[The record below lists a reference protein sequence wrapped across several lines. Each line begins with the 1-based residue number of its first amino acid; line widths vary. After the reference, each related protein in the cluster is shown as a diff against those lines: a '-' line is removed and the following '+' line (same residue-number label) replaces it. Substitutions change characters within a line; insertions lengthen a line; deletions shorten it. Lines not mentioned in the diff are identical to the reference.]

1 MKVQLNRT
9 DLTEAISDY
18 IRKKGLNVDVK
29 RIEYVGP
36 YGDFLNYLDYAVVE
50 FENKEAE

>member
-1 MKVQLNRT
+1 MKVRLNRT

-18 IRKKGLNVDVK
+18 IRKKGLNSDVK

-36 YGDFLNYLDYAVVE
+36 YGVFLDDLDAVVE
-50 FENKEAE
+50 LEKEAE

>member
-18 IRKKGLNVDVK
+18 IRKKGVRGNVVQVSYLGRDQDWADVAA
-29 RIEYVGP
+29 
-36 YGDFLNYLDYAVVE
+36 AVVI
-50 FENKEAE
+50 FGKEAE